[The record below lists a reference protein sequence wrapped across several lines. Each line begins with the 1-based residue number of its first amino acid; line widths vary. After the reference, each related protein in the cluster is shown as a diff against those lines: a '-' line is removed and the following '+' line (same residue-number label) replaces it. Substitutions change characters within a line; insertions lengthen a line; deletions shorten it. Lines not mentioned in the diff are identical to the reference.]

1 MMFGARVRFG
11 VTFKAN
17 QPGFTI
23 YTRKYY
29 HNFKVTVTAK
39 NHDGAKG
46 VNLKSQHKYIIAEGL
61 TAIIYDEATF
71 EEVSRFTVPAKE
83 DDNEDEALEIL
94 YMVASEQK
102 QSSGNGNDGDEDEYE
117 QRIGM
122 SVGRQLIKDMEEVTE
137 IIVYKYNKE
146 TKKFEVEKARKN
158 EFTNACI

>member
-61 TAIIYDEATF
+61 NAIIYDEATF
-71 EEVSRFTVPAKE
+71 REVDRFTVPVTE

-94 YMVASEQK
+94 YMVAS
-102 QSSGNGNDGDEDEYE
+102 GNGKDGDD

-146 TKKFEVEKARKN
+146 TEKFEVEKARKN

>member
-1 MMFGARVRFG
+1 MYNNMNCSVMMFGARVRFG

-61 TAIIYDEATF
+61 NAIIYDEATF
-71 EEVSRFTVPAKE
+71 REVDKFTVPVME
-83 DDNEDEALEIL
+83 DGNEDEALEIL
-94 YMVASEQK
+94 YMVASQ
-102 QSSGNGNDGDEDEYE
+102 DD

-137 IIVYKYNKE
+137 IIVYKYNKKTE
-146 TKKFEVEKARKN
+146 QFEVEKAQKN
-158 EFTNACI
+158 EFDDACI